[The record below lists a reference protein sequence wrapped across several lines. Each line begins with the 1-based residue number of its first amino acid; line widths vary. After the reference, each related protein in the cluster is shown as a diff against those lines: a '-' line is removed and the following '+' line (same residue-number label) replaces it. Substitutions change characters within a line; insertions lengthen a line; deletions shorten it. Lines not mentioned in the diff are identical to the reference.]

1 MNQIIPMG
9 NPLMAMIGMARNGGN
24 PMQLVQQMAAQNPQM
39 RQFMGMVQ
47 GKSPQQLQQ
56 LAENV
61 ARERGTTIDAVR
73 QQLGL

>member
-1 MNQIIPMG
+1 MNQTIPMG

-24 PMQLVQQMAAQNPQM
+24 PMQLVQQMAMQNPQM

-47 GKSPQQLQQ
+47 GKTPQQLQQ